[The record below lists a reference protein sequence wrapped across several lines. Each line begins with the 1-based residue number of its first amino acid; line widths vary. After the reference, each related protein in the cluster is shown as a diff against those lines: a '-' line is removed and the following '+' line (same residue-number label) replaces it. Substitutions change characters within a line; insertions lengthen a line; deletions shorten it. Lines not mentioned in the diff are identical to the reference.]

1 MLRRHLVPRL
11 HLYIQMGAVGMM
23 ILMMT
28 ISEIFCLELH
38 ENLGGEQPWVLHND
52 NDDDEDAWIW
62 EFMLLEEFSE
72 DSSFLKSGSILG

>member
-1 MLRRHLVPRL
+1 MVPTL

-38 ENLGGEQPWVLHND
+38 ENLGGEQPWVLHD
-52 NDDDEDAWIW
+52 DDDDDEDAWIW
-62 EFMLLEEFSE
+62 EFMLLEEFCE
-72 DSSFLKSGSILG
+72 DSSFLKLGSILG

>member
-1 MLRRHLVPRL
+1 MLRRHLVPTP
-11 HLYIQMGAVGMM
+11 HLCIQMGAIGMM

-38 ENLGGEQPWVLHND
+38 ENLRKGEQPWVLHND

-62 EFMLLEEFSE
+62 EFMLLEEFCE
-72 DSSFLKSGSILG
+72 D

>member
-1 MLRRHLVPRL
+1 MVPTP
-11 HLYIQMGAVGMM
+11 HLYIQMGAVGMLN
-23 ILMMT
+23 LMMT

-72 DSSFLKSGSILG
+72 DSSFLKLGSILG

>member
-1 MLRRHLVPRL
+1 MVPRL